1 MLKRD
6 GGKQLKMTFL
16 TLEELMPEKHFLR
29 DLERCVDFGFIYDVV
44 EPLYAKIGRPSV
56 DPVLL
61 VKMLL
66 LGYLYGIPSERK
78 LEQEIRVNIAFRWF
92 LGIDFD
98 ESVPDH
104 STISQLRRRKFGGT
118 TLFQDIFDEIVRKC
132 MAAGLV
138 SGKLLLTDSTHILAN
153 AAKEKREIIEVP
165 DTPSEYVKKLDREA
179 VEAGLLDEPVTYP
192 EKTKTVTK
200 STTDPESGL
209 MNRPGKPNAFC
220 YLNHQ
225 TSDAESGIITDVFVT
240 PGNVNDCTPHTN
252 RLETQID
259 KFGFETEAVCA
270 DAGYDNSEV
279 YDAMLKRGIRTYIP
293 KKKKPN
299 NASSY
304 AEGFEPEAFTYNP
317 EEDAYR
323 CPQGGSLAYSG
334 YNKKAHKKRY
344 QAVRKDCNNC
354 PCRQQ
359 CIGDSKNSRMVERL
373 LHEEARQEQAK
384 YRNTPEY
391 FAALRLRK
399 IWCEGNFSHQ
409 KAEHNLRRT
418 YKRGIER
425 VTEQCLLSACVMNLI
440 RLVKAAKRSF
450 FIVLESFFKD
460 YSALRSIC
468 QQRRNATP
476 LWRHCYHKLYGLIS
490 KAPRKVQ
497 CRIPVRPCVVLR
509 FLGRCWCYR
518 LRTLQQLEK
527 RNQSG
532 HCGLTKALLESF
544 HNFLKKGILLLPGFQ
559 IRGGLQLFFSGKVG
573 IDGSN
578 HSAVHRVVLLALHP
592 PQMLPGLSVCFLF
605 QV

>member
-1 MLKRD
+1 MKRD

-29 DLERCVDFGFIYDVV
+29 DLERCVDFSFIYDIV
-44 EPLYAKIGRPSV
+44 EPLYARVGRPSI

-78 LEQEIRVNIAFRWF
+78 LEQEVRVNIAFRWF

-98 ESVPDH
+98 EPVPDH

-118 TLFQDIFDEIVRKC
+118 TLFQDIFDEVVRKC
-132 MAAGLV
+132 MTAGLV
-138 SGKLLLTDSTHILAN
+138 TGKLLLTDSTHILAN
-153 AAKEKREIIEVP
+153 AAREKREVIEVP

-179 VEAGLLDEPVTYP
+179 LEAGLLDEPVTYP
-192 EKTKTVTK
+192 DKTKTVTK

-240 PGNVNDCTPHTN
+240 PGNVNDCTPHTS

-279 YDAMLKRGIRTYIP
+279 YDAMLRRGIRTYIP
-293 KKKKPN
+293 KKRKPN
-299 NASSY
+299 NTPSY
-304 AEGFEPEAFTYNP
+304 TEGFEPEAFTYDS
-317 EEDAYR
+317 EEDVYI
-323 CPQGGSLAYSG
+323 CPQGKILAYSC
-334 YNKKAHKKRY
+334 YNKKGQKKRY
-344 QAVRKDCNNC
+344 LAARKDCSNC

-359 CIGDSKNSRMVERL
+359 CIGSSKNSRMVERM

-384 YRNTPEY
+384 NRNTPEY

-425 VTEQCLLSACVMNLI
+425 VTEQCLLSACAMNLI
-440 RLVKAAKRSF
+440 RLVKAANAVF
-450 FIVLESFFKD
+450 FHCLGAIFQGLFRLGVFVNSTE
-460 YSALRSIC
+460 
-468 QQRRNATP
+468 T
-476 LWRHCYHKLYGLIS
+476 RH
-490 KAPRKVQ
+490 PR
-497 CRIPVRPCVVLR
+497 L
-509 FLGRCWCYR
+509 
-518 LRTLQQLEK
+518 
-527 RNQSG
+527 
-532 HCGLTKALLESF
+532 
-544 HNFLKKGILLLPGFQ
+544 
-559 IRGGLQLFFSGKVG
+559 
-573 IDGSN
+573 
-578 HSAVHRVVLLALHP
+578 
-592 PQMLPGLSVCFLF
+592 
-605 QV
+605 